1 MKKHNYTTTQHNFH
15 NYIVSRKVCRRP
27 QRRPKPMAD
36 IAIGP
41 ANGQTTVVIHPGLE
55 GHAVA
60 LEPSSPPTQGGYM
73 RVWLLEVKAE
83 VMALLVALLLPPTFL
98 FMLVMVL
105 LVVPIFLLMLAVV
118 LARPL
123 LDGGKHVWW
132 RISSSDALS
141 NPKRVC
147 NGL

>member
-1 MKKHNYTTTQHNFH
+1 MNIEKTQLHNYTTQLSQLHCFPQGLQATA
-15 NYIVSRKVCRRP
+15 KAT

-60 LEPSSPPTQGGYM
+60 LEPSSPPTHGGYM

-83 VMALLVALLLPPTFL
+83 VMALLVALLLVVRAPTRL
-98 FMLVMVL
+98 MV
-105 LVVPIFLLMLAVV
+105 VVV
-118 LARPL
+118 LFRSL
-123 LDGGKHVWW
+123 R
-132 RISSSDALS
+132 RITIL
-141 NPKRVC
+141 V
-147 NGL
+147 G